1 MNTLWAFVL
10 GLLIGAVLGFFVAC
24 LLACSHDE
32 QL

>member
-1 MNTLWAFVL
+1 MTTLWAFVL
-10 GLLIGAVLGFFVAC
+10 GLLIGAGLGFTLAC